1 MDDDADAV
9 ISTRLVELV
18 RRRLSSGRRH
28 FVVARGAMP
37 TPRAWTLLALVLA
50 LAFHADGGAD
60 ALPIADH
67 VSSIVTRAK
76 EARAAAA
83 PAVRAARDRV
93 VARVANSTVVEAV
106 GDLRAGM
113 VSLSVKSAREDEEE
127 EEEDGGSSAEGVTSD
142 GHVISGRAHGVASFL
157 SLAMCVSFS
166 IWVASAFC
174 RVRRR
179 EGDVLPTFELTSEGR
194 RALRHP
200 GTFD

>member
-1 MDDDADAV
+1 
-9 ISTRLVELV
+9 
-18 RRRLSSGRRH
+18 
-28 FVVARGAMP
+28 MP

-113 VSLSVKSAREDEEE
+113 ASLSVKSAREDEEE

-166 IWVASAFC
+166 SWVASAFC